1 GSGVVES
8 EPESAS
14 ESDPESE
21 PELEPEPARLGGE
34 DGARAPEDGVRGVVD
49 GGAGLVLSSAASA
62 ELSCAGSSGRESGSA
77 NQPVTS
83 RPSSD
88 SARAVPAA
96 VPASIPRW
104 RRASWTTACTRWRP
118 LLESRPSRL
127 IRVQVSVETS
137 RRAPSRR
144 PYGRAGH
151 RLRIPPA
158 PSEGN
163 TPTARH
169 AAPSSRLCAR
179 SSPISRPRP
188 RSTSAMIPGSHSAR
202 RWYEPV
208 MGYSRA
214 GKWVN
219 RRNRER
225 RRGWVNRR
233 NRGRRGGRGEPGAG
247 GGLGDP
253 EEPGAW
259 AGLGEPEEPDQ
270 GCSPGVSVG
279 YLPWEPAGSGR
290 AGPPRAS
297 SGQEAARS
305 ARASAVA
312 VRSASVG
319 S

>member
-233 NRGRRGGRGEPGAG
+233 NRERRRGWVNRRNRERRRGWVNRRNRTRGAHRACRWGTCPGSRQGPGGPARRGPVPARKRPDLQEPRR
-247 GGLGDP
+247 
-253 EEPGAW
+253 
-259 AGLGEPEEPDQ
+259 Q
-270 GCSPGVSVG
+270 
-279 YLPWEPAGSGR
+279 R
-290 AGPPRAS
+290 
-297 SGQEAARS
+297 SGQHRW
-305 ARASAVA
+305 
-312 VRSASVG
+312 
-319 S
+319 